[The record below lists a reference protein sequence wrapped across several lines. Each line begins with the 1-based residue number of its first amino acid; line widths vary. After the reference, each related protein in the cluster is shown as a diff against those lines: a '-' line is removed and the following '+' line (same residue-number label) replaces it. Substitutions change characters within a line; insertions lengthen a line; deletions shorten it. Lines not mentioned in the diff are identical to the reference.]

1 MIMLPNTLTMSAFGP
16 YRNVVRIDFE
26 TFKQDGL
33 FLITGPT
40 GSGKTMIFDAITF
53 ALYGVS
59 SGSERS
65 SEQFRS
71 DKADNDVFTYVELD
85 FTLHDKHYLIKRSPK
100 YLLEGRKTP
109 KMPTALLTLPDG
121 KVVDGVKEVNAKIKE
136 ILGIDEKQFKQIV
149 MIAQGEFTKLIYAGS
164 DEREKVLRNLFK
176 TDDLVYLEEKLK
188 DQVKEY
194 RNKYDLLFKQRE
206 MLKDSLKIE
215 PANLDDEDY
224 LKMYEKE
231 VKDNELIYQ
240 TKFEEYHQI
249 KQELNITLLN
259 NQRIKH
265 LDELQFKLDDYS
277 NNQEYYQK
285 LKENILLLKKAMSLQ
300 NTYQEM
306 LSSKKKVDK
315 LLTAR
320 DDSQK
325 LLIRTKKE
333 LADKEKEYLD
343 IAKYQEK
350 KATLT
355 IELQKNKDLKQ
366 IYKDYQND
374 LAIQTRLNKQIR
386 IIKSRLVGLEDKQNK
401 YQKLIDTDS
410 ASISKLDK
418 LKSNYE
424 LVNQEYQKLHQH
436 KLELHRLS
444 DDYDK
449 LLLTEDHGYDLKEE
463 FQRVEEIYLKE
474 KQNYDLIEH
483 RFRLSQAGILAS
495 GLKENEPCPVCGS
508 LHHPH
513 IASFDKDIVYHD
525 DLKRAKHNFDKCQE
539 QRNDLYNALMLK
551 QQEISLLKSKL
562 ESDSKRLDIDE
573 ELGKEVFIKELGVI
587 NIKESSL
594 LKEAKEM
601 DNEIIYL
608 NKLKTTLDNHL
619 KDLKEVEIKITDDND
634 LLSNYNDQLNQLVG
648 KIASL
653 DHLKQLTESKINQM
667 INDDEKQLQDLDAL
681 IAALEKNYRYLKEKM
696 IQLETNDQALVKQ
709 LQEEKNNY
717 QDKSNIYLEQLK
729 QLFDNEDHF
738 IELLPQIVLL
748 NDKEKEYNDYLINKT
763 TLQNQISELKKEL
776 ENTKYVDTSKIEEKT
791 MILKKEL
798 ESSQDSLNK
807 QKAKLMMMKKTIE
820 NIKEI
825 DKQLND
831 NYENYQRYLELSE
844 ITSGKNEYRIS
855 FERYVLAAYF
865 ENILAYA
872 NILLKRMS
880 QGRYQLYRRDN
891 RSKGA
896 GKQGLEL
903 DVLDL
908 ESGMF
913 RDVKTLSG
921 GESFKA
927 ALSLALGLSKMIQ
940 SFAGGIELNTL
951 FVDEGFGSLDSQ
963 SLDQAINC
971 LIDLQQDGKLI
982 GIISHVSELK
992 ERIDHK
998 IILSKGNKETY
1009 ISIE

>member
-1 MIMLPNTLTMSAFGP
+1 MLPNTLTMSAFGP
-16 YRNVVRIDFE
+16 YRNVVKVDFE

-71 DKADNDVFTYVELD
+71 DQADNDIPTYVELD
-85 FTLHDKHYLIKRSPK
+85 FTLHGKHYIIKRSPK
-100 YLLEGRKTP
+100 YTLEGRKTP
-109 KMPTALLTLPDG
+109 KMPTALLILPD
-121 KVVDGVKEVNAKIKE
+121 KKIVDGIKEVNAKIKE

-149 MIAQGEFTKLIYAGS
+149 MIAQGEFTRLIYAGS

-188 DQVKEY
+188 EQVKEY
-194 RNKYDLLFKQRE
+194 QNRYDLLFKQRD
-206 MLKDSLKIE
+206 MLKESLEIDIQDLNYGE
-215 PANLDDEDY
+215 Y
-224 LKMYEKE
+224 LKMYK
-231 VKDNELIYQ
+231 KDLANNELLYQ
-240 TKFEEYHQI
+240 TKFNEYNQI
-249 KQELNITLLN
+249 NQKLNVISLN

-265 LDELQFKLDDYS
+265 LDKLQFKLDNYL

-285 LKENILLLKKAMSLQ
+285 LKENLLLLKKAMSLQ
-300 NTYQEM
+300 AIYQEM
-306 LSSKKKVDK
+306 IQSKNKADK
-315 LLTAR
+315 LLIAT
-320 DDSQK
+320 DDSQN
-325 LLIRTKKE
+325 LLINAKKE
-333 LADKEKEYLD
+333 LINKEKEYLNVT
-343 IAKYQEK
+343 KYQEK
-350 KATLT
+350 KAMLS
-355 IELQKNKDLKQ
+355 IELQKNKELKQ
-366 IYKDYQND
+366 TFKEYQND
-374 LAIQTRLNKQIR
+374 LVEQTRLNKQIK
-386 IIKSRLVGLEDKQNK
+386 IIKSKLVGLEDKQNK
-401 YQKLIDTDS
+401 YQKLIDRDS
-410 ASISKLDK
+410 ISISKLDK
-418 LKSNYE
+418 LKSDYE
-424 LVNQEYQKLHQH
+424 LVNQEYKKLHQH

-444 DDYDK
+444 EDYDK
-449 LLLTEDHGYDLKEE
+449 LLLTEDQGYDLKDE
-463 FQRVEEIYLKE
+463 FQKVEDIYLKE

-495 GLKENEPCPVCGS
+495 ELKENQPCPVCGS

-513 IASFDKDIVYHD
+513 IASFEKGIVYQD
-525 DLKRAKHNFDKCQE
+525 DLKQAKHNFDKCSE
-539 QRNDLYNALMLK
+539 RRNDLYNALMLK
-551 QQEISLLKSKL
+551 QQEISLLKNKL

-573 ELGKEVFIKELGVI
+573 ELGKEVFIKELGLI
-587 NIKESSL
+587 NIKENSL
-594 LKEAKEM
+594 LKKAKEL

-608 NKLKTTLDNHL
+608 NKLKITLDNHHR
-619 KDLKEVEIKITDDND
+619 DLKEVEAKIANNNNM
-634 LLSNYNDQLNQLVG
+634 LNSYKDQLNQLMG
-648 KIASL
+648 KIAPL
-653 DHLKQLTESKINQM
+653 DYLKQLTELKINQM
-667 INDDEKQLQDLDAL
+667 IIDNEKQINDLDAL
-681 IAALEKNYRYLKEKM
+681 INSIEADYRHLKEKT
-696 IQLETNDQALVKQ
+696 IQMETNNQALAKQ

-717 QDKSNIYLEQLK
+717 QDRLNIYQDKLK
-729 QLFDNEDHF
+729 QLFVDEESF
-738 IELLPQIVLL
+738 IVLL
-748 NDKEKEYNDYLINKT
+748 TQIDLLDDKEKEYNDYLITKT
-763 TLQNQISELKKEL
+763 TLQNQISELKIEL
-776 ENTKYVDTSKIEEKT
+776 DGIKYVDTSKIEEKT
-791 MILKKEL
+791 LKMKKEL
-798 ESSQDSLNK
+798 EVLQDSLNK
-807 QKAKLMMMKKTIE
+807 QKAKLMTMTSTIE
-820 NIKEI
+820 NISKI

-831 NYENYQRYLELSE
+831 NYERYQQYLELSE

-963 SLDQAINC
+963 SLDQAIDC

-998 IILSKGNKETY
+998 IVLSRGNKETY